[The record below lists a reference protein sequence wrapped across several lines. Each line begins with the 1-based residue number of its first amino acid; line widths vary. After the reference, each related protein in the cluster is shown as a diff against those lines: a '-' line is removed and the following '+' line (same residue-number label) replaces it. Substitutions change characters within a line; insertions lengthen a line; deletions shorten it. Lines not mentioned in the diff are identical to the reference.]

1 MENKHRGILMQADKR
16 NRNGRIYPEEI
27 FNKAVVDYSVMIK
40 DKRAY
45 GELGHPDSM
54 DVSLMNV
61 SHVIH
66 NILNKF
72 PKVPRKKKKQMKKAG
87 TYKRNLYL
95 VDYEFLKTDKG
106 NTAMK
111 LKKSIDLVPSPRG
124 IGSTDADGV
133 IQPDYKLM
141 AIDLIN
147 PKDRA

>member
-1 MENKHRGILMQADKR
+1 MQADKR
-16 NRNGRIYPEEI
+16 NRNGRIYPEEV
-27 FNKAVVDYSVMIK
+27 FNKAVGEYSTKIK
-40 DKRAY
+40 LMGAY

-54 DVSLMNV
+54 DVSLANV

-72 PKVPRKKKKQMKKAG
+72 PKVPRKKKKQMKKTG

-111 LKKSIDLVPSPRG
+111 LKESFDLVPSPRG
-124 IGSTDADGV
+124 VGTIDADGV
-133 IQPDYKLM
+133 IQSDYKLM